1 MPSEVHAQF
10 LGIVLGGSH
19 RNNGMPGFANGAGWP
34 LIDTKMTAE
43 EANALHAYI
52 IDLQW
57 KAYKDEQA
65 QLNAATTGSKK

>member
-1 MPSEVHAQF
+1 
-10 LGIVLGGSH
+10 
-19 RNNGMPGFANGAGWP
+19 
-34 LIDTKMTAE
+34 MTAE